1 MGGLLAILAA
11 EQPVEDAESALHTW
25 RRCISRRICVRGQLP
40 GLAAVR
46 LERFVRSLDADYL
59 RLFANRVV
67 NEVAVRIARPLPV
80 AGAVC
85 DRSCRAVRTR
95 SDIGPYRECAVVVD
109 GRLRPGCGRRRRRR

>member
-1 MGGLLAILAA
+1 MGGLLASLAT
-11 EQPVEDAESALHTW
+11 EQPVEDAESALHTC
-25 RRCISRRICVRGQLP
+25 RRCTIRRICVRGQLP

-46 LERFVRSLDADYL
+46 LERFVSCLDADDL

-95 SDIGPYRECAVVVD
+95 RDVGPYRECAVVVD
-109 GRLRPGCGRRRRRR
+109 GRLRPGCG